1 MTVKVMIPV
10 ALRQFAGGSD
20 TVELSGQKVGDVLKQ
35 LGDKYPDLRKH
46 LFSDDGEL
54 RNFVNVF
61 LNDEN
66 IRDRDG
72 QATDLKDN
80 DELII
85 VPAVAGG
92 LRTGSP
98 HTS

>member
-1 MTVKVMIPV
+1 MAVKVMIPV

-20 TVELSGQKVGDVLKQ
+20 TVEFSGQTVGEVLKQ
-35 LGDKYPDLRKH
+35 LGEQFPDLRKH
-46 LFSDDGEL
+46 LFGDDGEL

-72 QATDLKDN
+72 QATVLSDS
-80 DELII
+80 DELVI

-92 LRTGSP
+92 S
-98 HTS
+98 